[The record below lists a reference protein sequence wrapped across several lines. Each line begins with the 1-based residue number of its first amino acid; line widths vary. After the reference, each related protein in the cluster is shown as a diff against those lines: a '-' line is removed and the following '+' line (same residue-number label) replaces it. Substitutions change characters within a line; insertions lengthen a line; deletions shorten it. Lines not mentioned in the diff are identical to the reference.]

1 LRDAGY
7 TPLLHSYKTDGKSFA
22 NISAELPG
30 QEHQDEIVI
39 IGAHYDTHKASPGAN
54 DNGSAVAALLE
65 LARHFVRQQTARTLR
80 FVAFTNEESP
90 FTRRKAMG
98 SRVYAGECRRRRDN
112 IIGMIC
118 LETIGCYS
126 EEIGS
131 QWLSFGG
138 LFLSR
143 RRDFLAL
150 VANAASKDLLRQVSG
165 TIARETALRIRPVI
179 LPTFCPGAWSSDHWS
194 FWREGFPALMAT
206 DTAPLRYRHYHTR
219 ADTPDKVN
227 FGWLSQIVSGF
238 RAVIVDV
245 ARPR

>member
-1 LRDAGY
+1 MLVRLRCWILRRRKAKVL
-7 TPLLHSYKTDGKSFA
+7 P
-22 NISAELPG
+22 ISAPSFRGRSTRMKSSSLAPSMTRTRPLR
-30 QEHQDEIVI
+30 VRM
-39 IGAHYDTHKASPGAN
+39 TM
-54 DNGSAVAALLE
+54 GSAVAALLE

-138 LFLSR
+138 LFLPR
-143 RRDFLAL
+143 RGDFLAL
-150 VANAASKDLLRQVSG
+150 VANAAL
-165 TIARETALRIRPVI
+165 
-179 LPTFCPGAWSSDHWS
+179 
-194 FWREGFPALMAT
+194 
-206 DTAPLRYRHYHTR
+206 
-219 ADTPDKVN
+219 
-227 FGWLSQIVSGF
+227 
-238 RAVIVDV
+238 
-245 ARPR
+245 